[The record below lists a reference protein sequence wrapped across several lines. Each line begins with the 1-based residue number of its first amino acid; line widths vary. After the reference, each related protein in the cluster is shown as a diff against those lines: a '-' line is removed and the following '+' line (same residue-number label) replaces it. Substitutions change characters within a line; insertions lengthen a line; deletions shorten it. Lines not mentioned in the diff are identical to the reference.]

1 MSIES
6 RVNGWE
12 VPILDEIKTNILSGC
27 NYTDSELNAFNDG
40 VTLGMKRISLLLM
53 PLLAECED
61 AIMEMNGDMFLETG
75 EYYHGVD
82 PLIKEINEI
91 LRG

>member
-1 MSIES
+1 MTIER
-6 RVNGWE
+6 RVNDWE
-12 VPILDEIKTNILSGC
+12 VAILDEIKTNILSEC

-40 VTLGMKRISLLLM
+40 VTLGMKRVSLLLM

-75 EYYHGVD
+75 EYHHGID
-82 PLIKEINEI
+82 SIIKEINEI